1 MHNFKKHIRVFAF
14 IAVIICLMLIVDFAL
29 VPSGYIRYIIHEVNK
44 GDTNYDCI
52 VLGASHG
59 RSSIDPYK
67 LDEAGYSKS
76 AFNLCIPGETVE
88 DSYYLLKESDR
99 KNNVKK
105 VILDI
110 DYQYW
115 CNFKDREF
123 GDVFIYTQLPMSGVK
138 LEYIKDNLL
147 SKDFRTTFSKR
158 WAYVSSPDA
167 IASNIKNKLT
177 SAYWNYDFES
187 VEVHDAGGPY
197 VGRGYFY
204 RDYDLGDKGTYERF
218 EWDESNIHQ
227 KSVMYFNKIV
237 KYCKDNDI
245 ELTCISSPITPYT
258 VVNGPSDKAGEYFTK
273 LCKEAGVEYIDYNL
287 LRLDVLERM
296 DSDFVDWD
304 GHMVGPLAD
313 NFSLI
318 LGETLNKINDNSTS
332 YSEIM
337 GQYMYTSYNILKT
350 ELTR

>member
-1 MHNFKKHIRVFAF
+1 
-14 IAVIICLMLIVDFAL
+14 
-29 VPSGYIRYIIHEVNK
+29 
-44 GDTNYDCI
+44 
-52 VLGASHG
+52 
-59 RSSIDPYK
+59 
-67 LDEAGYSKS
+67 
-76 AFNLCIPGETVE
+76 
-88 DSYYLLKESDR
+88 
-99 KNNVKK
+99 
-105 VILDI
+105 
-110 DYQYW
+110 
-115 CNFKDREF
+115 
-123 GDVFIYTQLPMSGVK
+123 
-138 LEYIKDNLL
+138 
-147 SKDFRTTFSKR
+147 
-158 WAYVSSPDA
+158 
-167 IASNIKNKLT
+167 
-177 SAYWNYDFES
+177 
-187 VEVHDAGGPY
+187 
-197 VGRGYFY
+197 
-204 RDYDLGDKGTYERF
+204 
-218 EWDESNIHQ
+218 
-227 KSVMYFNKIV
+227 MYFNKIV